1 MKTPTAL
8 LLLLVPVL
16 SFSQN
21 PDDSDLKRNVLK
33 IAPQQFAVKSLKIG
47 VERFNSGFNKSY
59 SLYLTFRKEK
69 SNELQFPA
77 GYDGLGGEF
86 QYRTYLKPLA
96 SYQNRNGKGYH
107 QGIYLSGYVQGNA
120 FSGDQF
126 YLYSYVD
133 PTTGGY
139 FVAPF
144 NRRVSIGNWG
154 TGFTIGLQSVLWEVV
169 TLDAYVGGGF
179 QWSDVIGER
188 YGPPPLNYDPEYS
201 LNTTYN
207 YSDPEFQGVLPK
219 AGIHIGIRL

>member
-1 MKTPTAL
+1 MKTLTA

-16 SFSQN
+16 SFSQH

-47 VERFNSGFNKSY
+47 VERFNSRFNKSY
-59 SLYLTFRKEK
+59 SLYLTARKEK

-86 QYRTYLKPLA
+86 QYRTYLQPLA

-107 QGIYLSGYVQGNA
+107 QGIYLSGYIQGNA

-144 NRRVSIGNWG
+144 NRHVSNGNWG
-154 TGFTIGLQSVLWEVV
+154 TGFTIGLQRVLWEVV

-188 YGPPPLNYDPEYS
+188 YGPPPLNSEYS